1 MPQNLSASVCFS
13 VIMELKDLAAERRRR
28 HLDNS
33 VLGTEVEGVVIP
45 SHLPL
50 QDGTAGGRGTDDRAS
65 QISQLPHS

>member
-13 VIMELKDLAAERRRR
+13 VTMELKDLAAERWRR

-33 VLGTEVEGVVIP
+33 VLGTEGEGVVIP

-50 QDGTAGGRGTDDRAS
+50 QDGTAGGRGTDEFPRWW
-65 QISQLPHS
+65 ILT